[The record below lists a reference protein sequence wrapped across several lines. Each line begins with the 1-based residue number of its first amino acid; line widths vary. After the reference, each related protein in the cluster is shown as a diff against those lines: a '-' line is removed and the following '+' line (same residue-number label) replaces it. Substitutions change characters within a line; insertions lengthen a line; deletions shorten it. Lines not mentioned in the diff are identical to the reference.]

1 MKYLIPAS
9 ILALLL
15 ALSSCGVTHTFTS
28 VSDESLA
35 RTFTGDSPQEKY
47 IVKYAGIAV
56 SERKRS
62 GVPAIPLSALPAHPS
77 HIDTNSLRPILS
89 RDATPIVRLSIP

>member
-47 IVKYAGIAV
+47 IVKYGIY
-56 SERKRS
+56 E
-62 GVPAIPLSALPAHPS
+62 
-77 HIDTNSLRPILS
+77 
-89 RDATPIVRLSIP
+89 